1 MSMSAAWPPVTN
13 WREKR
18 RRDLHAGGA
27 SACKKH
33 GTSVRHRLSE
43 IVFGEI
49 RSNFNSVAIIAI
61 MDAPFA
67 LAQKPLAG

>member
-1 MSMSAAWPPVTN
+1 MSAAWPPVTN

-18 RRDLHAGGA
+18 RLDLHAGGA

-33 GTSVRHRLSE
+33 GTRLRHRVGE
-43 IVFGEI
+43 IVFAEI
-49 RSNFNSVAIIAI
+49 VSDFNKVAIIASLE
-61 MDAPFA
+61 APFA